1 MSSLGRKIGR
11 KQDKKNYKTLYET
24 ELSNRKL
31 FEQRYKEIHDQYVEL
46 QKGSGI
52 AELRKEN
59 AKLVVENDFLKA
71 NAEALYKEENKKLKE
86 ENAKLKIELEDLKGF
101 KQQDEQCIKALKEE
115 RRKEAEMEDMFNG

>member
-1 MSSLGRKIGR
+1 MGSLARKFDR

-24 ELSNRKL
+24 ELNNRKL

-71 NAEALYKEENKKLKE
+71 NAKAMYKEENKKLKE
-86 ENAKLKIELEDLKGF
+86 EIAKLKIELEDLKGF

>member
-1 MSSLGRKIGR
+1 MGSLARKFNR
-11 KQDKKNYKTLYET
+11 KQNKVDYKTLYET
-24 ELSNRKL
+24 ELNNRKL
-31 FEQRYKEIHDQYVEL
+31 FEQRYKEIHDKYVEL
-46 QKGSGI
+46 QRGSGI

-86 ENAKLKIELEDLKGF
+86 EIAKLKIELEDLKGF

>member
-1 MSSLGRKIGR
+1 MGSLARKFNR
-11 KQDKKNYKTLYET
+11 KQKKVDYKTLYET
-24 ELSNRKL
+24 ELNNRKL

-86 ENAKLKIELEDLKGF
+86 EIAKLKIELEDLKGF
-101 KQQDEQCIKALKEE
+101 KQQDEQCIKVLKEE